1 MPVLG
6 RKALRKGKDVVGIG
20 VVRTERVWFAG
31 CRRCFGAKNGP
42 GSRHRFGSRLRPPK
56 SAVRIHYNQLLERN
70 ANSRRVGD
78 FDPLF
83 VSFAEVSRASLC
95 LHCI

>member
-1 MPVLG
+1 MGV
-6 RKALRKGKDVVGIG
+6 RVVGAK
-20 VVRTERVWFAG
+20 RVWFAG

-42 GSRHRFGSRLRPPK
+42 GSRQGLGSRLRSPK
-56 SAVRIHYNQLLERN
+56 SAVRIHYSQLLERN

-83 VSFAEVSRASLC
+83 VSFAEVSRASLLTRT
-95 LHCI
+95 LHLMPHLIT